1 MGFFSAMYS
10 WLNVQKPI
18 KVIHHINW
26 LKKKTSYGHGIR
38 CKRIIWKNTNFIHDK
53 QSQKITQRDDF
64 LILIFK
70 TTKKSIT
77 NLILNGEQLEEG
89 ISKTVFLR
97 DYMIVYLENLK

>member
-1 MGFFSAMYS
+1 MYS

-26 LKKKTSYGHGIR
+26 RKKKTSYGHGIR

-53 QSQKITQRDDF
+53 RRQKITQRDDF
-64 LILIFK
+64 RILILK

-77 NLILNGEQLEEG
+77 NLIKGEQLEEG
-89 ISKTVFLR
+89 ISKTVFYR